1 MDTAGVV
8 SVDDEEGNASHDEEI
23 ARGLALDEHMA
34 NDQSP
39 PVVTTAVVA
48 STSTSTS
55 TASSKMKL
63 NIHLQD
69 TTQKFRATAAS
80 RKREQVTNEMINLI
94 KETNK
99 QVDEDD
105 ELDLSFASMAKRMR
119 KNLNDKQREKVLSSI
134 QKLVSTAIENAEQGF
149 PVVPPP
155 PNLFQGLHRPPT
167 PQNFGPPP
175 LLQPLLP
182 AQPVVETLIITT
194 QDLHP

>member
-8 SVDDEEGNASHDEEI
+8 SVDDEEGTASHDEEI
-23 ARGLALDEHMA
+23 ARGLALEEHMA
-34 NDQSP
+34 DNQSP
-39 PVVTTAVVA
+39 PPVVSTAVVA

-69 TTQKFRATAAS
+69 TTQKFRTTAAS

-134 QKLVSTAIENAEQGF
+134 QKLVSTAIENAEQGL
-149 PVVPPP
+149 PVIPPP
-155 PNLFQGLHRPPT
+155 PNLFHAIHRPPT
-167 PQNFGPPP
+167 PQNFGP
-175 LLQPLLP
+175 QPSFCNP
-182 AQPVVETLIITT
+182 CSQCNWWWG
-194 QDLHP
+194 H